1 MTKTNQQPAAIEENL
16 LTIADHIDRLQC
28 RQDTIVRVLSYLLAK
43 YPSDN
48 VLRDLSRLANDL
60 EEGGPLFDHHVML
73 LDELRDEVRRLH
85 IAWRS
90 FPEQD

>member
-1 MTKTNQQPAAIEENL
+1 MTKNNQQPDSIEESL

-28 RQDTIVRVLSYLLAK
+28 RQNTIVLVLSYLLAK
-43 YPSDN
+43 SPSDD
-48 VLRDLSRLANDL
+48 VLRDLSRLANGL
-60 EEGGPLFDHHVML
+60 EEGGPLLDPYVML

-90 FPEQD
+90 LPEQD